1 MKTSVILVSCLA
13 SLVLPAADD
22 LSVAREALR
31 DGLWEVA
38 RTHARAAIGST
49 DAKLVVLES
58 LAGEGKWDEVGKTLA
73 QWPLAKGSAFD
84 YYRAVTRGDHKA
96 AMDVLKQV
104 GSDAGVVE
112 AQLYEAEVLAKAGR
126 RDDAVVLWKNVAA
139 RTNLSDRVTALVS
152 SNLMDPDLLAKAY
165 SSVRTV
171 ALRRG
176 VGLRLGTVRMKDPAT
191 AADGERLVRAL
202 VKDAPDTKG
211 AMEAFLAIA
220 DVKIVA
226 GAWKEAVEAY
236 REAVEMWPDAA
247 KLASV
252 QENRGWALQKL
263 GRPDEALEAFRTA
276 GALAQDDDSRAL
288 ALLKEGDVLSEVGR
302 VDEAMAT
309 YRQVLEKY
317 PKTAVAEK
325 LKTVVRL
332 RELEAEGRRLYGA
345 ARYDEAMKV
354 FVRVA
359 SEDSARRQRM
369 AYFEML
375 CLYGQG
381 FDERAEQ
388 KARELVEKC
397 PDAVVRADALLWL
410 AKYLYNRREWK
421 ESGALFVTC
430 SESSVPPET
439 AAESLLWASRAALS
453 ENDFKRAIQL
463 STRLLERYPD
473 AKSKPRALLVQGE
486 ALVELARFDEAV
498 LVFERVTVA
507 DDVLPKERLRAQVLK
522 ADAFYVMGAD
532 NSVRY
537 AAALEA
543 YQSVLISEALSPSGR
558 LTVSFKIAR
567 TLEKLKRMDEAI
579 EQYYAHVVL
588 AYRDGRRQGERFNE
602 EARAAFSRAAF
613 RLAEEYESRGRDYQ
627 ALRVLDLVAES
638 DVPAAEAARQRIGRI
653 QGEGGFL

>member
-1 MKTSVILVSCLA
+1 M
-13 SLVLPAADD
+13 
-22 LSVAREALR
+22 
-31 DGLWEVA
+31 
-38 RTHARAAIGST
+38 
-49 DAKLVVLES
+49 
-58 LAGEGKWDEVGKTLA
+58 
-73 QWPLAKGSAFD
+73 
-84 YYRAVTRGDHKA
+84 
-96 AMDVLKQV
+96 
-104 GSDAGVVE
+104 
-112 AQLYEAEVLAKAGR
+112 
-126 RDDAVVLWKNVAA
+126 
-139 RTNLSDRVTALVS
+139 
-152 SNLMDPDLLAKAY
+152 
-165 SSVRTV
+165 
-171 ALRRG
+171 
-176 VGLRLGTVRMKDPAT
+176 
-191 AADGERLVRAL
+191 
-202 VKDAPDTKG
+202 
-211 AMEAFLAIA
+211 
-220 DVKIVA
+220 
-226 GAWKEAVEAY
+226 
-236 REAVEMWPDAA
+236 
-247 KLASV
+247 
-252 QENRGWALQKL
+252 
-263 GRPDEALEAFRTA
+263 
-276 GALAQDDDSRAL
+276 
-288 ALLKEGDVLSEVGR
+288 LSEVGR

-507 DDVLPKERLRAQVLK
+507 DDVLPKERLRAQILK

-532 NSVRY
+532 NSARY

-613 RLAEEYESRGRDYQ
+613 RLADEYESRGRDYQ

>member
-73 QWPLAKGSAFD
+73 QWPLAKGAAFD

-112 AQLYEAEVLAKAGR
+112 AQLYEAELLAKAGR

-276 GALAQDDDSRAL
+276 GALARDDDSRAL

-507 DDVLPKERLRAQVLK
+507 DDVLPKERLRAQILK

>member
-73 QWPLAKGSAFD
+73 QWPLAKGAAFD

-176 VGLRLGTVRMKDPAT
+176 VGLRLGTAWMKDSAT
-191 AADGERLVRAL
+191 AAEGERLVRAL

-226 GAWKEAVEAY
+226 GDWKEAVEAY

-507 DDVLPKERLRAQVLK
+507 DDVLPKERLRAQILK

-638 DVPAAEAARQRIGRI
+638 DVPAAEAARRRIGRI

>member
-22 LSVAREALR
+22 LAVAREALR

-73 QWPLAKGSAFD
+73 QWPLAKGAAFD

-96 AMDVLKQV
+96 AMDILKQV
-104 GSDAGVVE
+104 GSDAGGIE

-126 RDDAVVLWKNVAA
+126 RDDAVALWKNVAA

-176 VGLRLGTVRMKDPAT
+176 VGLRLGTAWMKDPAT
-191 AADGERLVRAL
+191 SADGERLVRAL

-220 DVKIVA
+220 DVKIVS
-226 GAWKEAVEAY
+226 GDWKAAVETY

-276 GALAQDDDSRAL
+276 GALARDDDSRAL

-345 ARYDEAMKV
+345 ARYDEAMKI
-354 FVRVA
+354 FASVA

-532 NSVRY
+532 NSARY

-543 YQSVLISEALSPSGR
+543 YQAVLISETLSPSGR

-613 RLAEEYESRGRDYQ
+613 RLADEYESRGRDYQ

-638 DVPAAEAARQRIGRI
+638 DVPAAEAARRRIGRI

>member
-73 QWPLAKGSAFD
+73 QWPLAKGAAFD

-112 AQLYEAEVLAKAGR
+112 AQLYEAELLAKAGR

-226 GAWKEAVEAY
+226 GDWKEAVEAY

-263 GRPDEALEAFRTA
+263 SRREEALEAFRQA
-276 GALAQDDDSRAL
+276 GELATDDAGRAT
-288 ALLKEGDVLSEVGR
+288 ALLKVGDVLPAWQEGCLDIHAVNTGR
-302 VDEAMAT
+302 GGCTFFVLPDGTTMMVDAGDLYK
-309 YRQVLEKY
+309 YRTRKY
-317 PKTAVAEK
+317 ACVPAKP
-325 LKTVVRL
+325 
-332 RELEAEGRRLYGA
+332 
-345 ARYDEAMKV
+345 
-354 FVRVA
+354 
-359 SEDSARRQRM
+359 SEDARPCDVFSE
-369 AYFEML
+369 Y
-375 CLYGQG
+375 
-381 FDERAEQ
+381 
-388 KARELVEKC
+388 ARHFL
-397 PDAVVRADALLWL
+397 
-410 AKYLYNRREWK
+410 
-421 ESGALFVTC
+421 
-430 SESSVPPET
+430 PE
-439 AAESLLWASRAALS
+439 
-453 ENDFKRAIQL
+453 
-463 STRLLERYPD
+463 
-473 AKSKPRALLVQGE
+473 
-486 ALVELARFDEAV
+486 
-498 LVFERVTVA
+498 
-507 DDVLPKERLRAQVLK
+507 
-522 ADAFYVMGAD
+522 
-532 NSVRY
+532 
-537 AAALEA
+537 
-543 YQSVLISEALSPSGR
+543 
-558 LTVSFKIAR
+558 
-567 TLEKLKRMDEAI
+567 
-579 EQYYAHVVL
+579 
-588 AYRDGRRQGERFNE
+588 
-602 EARAAFSRAAF
+602 
-613 RLAEEYESRGRDYQ
+613 ESRDSLDYFI
-627 ALRVLDLVAES
+627 LTH
-638 DVPAAEAARQRIGRI
+638 
-653 QGEGGFL
+653 